1 MEIVVESEKENPFFQ
16 RKELKLILKHPLAA
30 TPSKAELKKELA
42 SRYACDESQVIID
55 YIFTKKGTCESLAK
69 VKILKEKP
77 KEKKEEEKIEA
88 QTSKNLG
95 KDKEG
100 EKNLS

>member
-1 MEIVVESEKENPFFQ
+1 MEVVVESEKENPFFQ

-77 KEKKEEEKIEA
+77 KEKEGGKAEA
-88 QTSKNLG
+88 QTSKSLG

>member
-1 MEIVVESEKENPFFQ
+1 MEIVVESEKENPFFP

-30 TPSKAELKKELA
+30 TPSKAEVKKELA
-42 SRYACDESQVIID
+42 SRYACDESQVVID

-77 KEKKEEEKIEA
+77 KEKKEEGKIEA
-88 QTSKNLG
+88 QASKNLG
-95 KDKEG
+95 KNKEG
-100 EKNLS
+100 EKSLP